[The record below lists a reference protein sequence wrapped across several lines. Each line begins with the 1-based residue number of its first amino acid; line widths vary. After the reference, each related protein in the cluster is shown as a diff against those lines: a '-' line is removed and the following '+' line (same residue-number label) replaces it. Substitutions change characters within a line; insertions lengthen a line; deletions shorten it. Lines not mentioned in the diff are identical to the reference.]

1 MAKLNAQFF
10 ETISTVCSLI
20 DVLIYMNTG
29 NMSLSGRWVV
39 TYESWKT
46 KEKSSQVI
54 PKWSRLL

>member
-20 DVLIYMNTG
+20 DVLIYMN

-39 TYESWKT
+39 TYENWKT

-54 PKWSRLL
+54 PKWSRSL

>member
-20 DVLIYMNTG
+20 DVLIYMN
-29 NMSLSGRWVV
+29 NMSLSAHWVV

-54 PKWSRLL
+54 PKWSRSL

>member
-20 DVLIYMNTG
+20 DVLIYMN
-29 NMSLSGRWVV
+29 NMPLSGRWVV